1 MKYTVL
7 ILDNDE
13 ESVELLRIL
22 LNGEG
27 YNIIVSHT
35 GKEAVKKTDDSID
48 LIIMDIALENENGFL
63 ICKELR
69 NKTNAPI
76 IILSEISG
84 ESEKGFAFSAGA
96 DDYMTKPFSYSEL
109 GSRIK
114 AHIRRYYVYCGKE
127 SKNDGSIIK
136 IKNLTVDT
144 SAQLVTVDDRR
155 VPLTTTEY
163 SILALMIKE
172 RKKIFTSE
180 EIYEKIWKE
189 PYFYNANNTIM
200 VHILKLRK
208 KIENDNK
215 NPEIIKTAWG
225 KGYYID

>member
-1 MKYTVL
+1 MTYTVL
-7 ILDNDE
+7 ILDNNED
-13 ESVELLRIL
+13 SIELLRIL

-27 YNIIVSHT
+27 YNIIVAKN
-35 GKEAVKKTDDSID
+35 GRDALEKTDDTID
-48 LIIMDIALENENGFL
+48 LIIMDIALEGENGFL
-63 ICKELR
+63 VCKELR
-69 NKTNAPI
+69 SKTNAPI
-76 IILSEISG
+76 IVLSEIDG
-84 ESEKGFAFSAGA
+84 ESEKGFAFSAGS

-109 GSRIK
+109 ESRIK

-127 SKNDGSIIK
+127 TKNDGSIIK
-136 IKNLTVDT
+136 IKNLVVDT
-144 SAQLVTVDDRR
+144 GSQLVTVDNRR
-155 VPLTTTEY
+155 IPLTTTEY

-172 RKKIFTSE
+172 RKKIFSSE

-208 KIENDNK
+208 KIENDSK